1 MEFGIDR
8 TSDRENKPCE
18 GAYKKKFDYVDRR
31 ICKTIEEFD
40 SNPRLTGNGKFR
52 SKGINHKQTKNGIE
66 RTFPNDCEGWFIE
79 INTLEELLEFEKEHG
94 DLVISRNWQNHYI
107 MQITIYDGYIE

>member
-8 TSDRENKPCE
+8 VSTSGNKPCD
-18 GAYKKKFDYVDRR
+18 GVYKKKYDYIDRR
-31 ICKTIEEFD
+31 TCKTIEEFD
-40 SNPRLTGNGKFR
+40 SNPHLTRDGKFS
-52 SKGINHKQTKNGIE
+52 SKGINHKQTKDGIE
-66 RTFPNDCEGWFIE
+66 RTFPNSCEGWFIE

-94 DLVISRNWQNHYI
+94 ALIIRRNWGNHYI

>member
-8 TSDRENKPCE
+8 ASDRSNKPCE
-18 GAYKKKFDYVDRR
+18 GALKKKYDYVDRR
-31 ICKTIEEFD
+31 IFRTFEEFD
-40 SNPRLTGNGKFR
+40 SKPHLTRNGKFT
-52 SKGINHKQTKNGIE
+52 SEGINHKQTKDGIE
-66 RTFPNDCEGWFIE
+66 RTFPDDCEGWFIE

-94 DLVISRNWQNHYI
+94 DLIIGRNWRNHHI